1 MLSVLTFCKESCEA
15 VELLKVID
23 FFTLRDIKQL
33 MKIEVSY
40 MITGR
45 KEHSPMRK

>member
-1 MLSVLTFCKESCEA
+1 MLTFSKESHEA

-23 FFTLRDIKQL
+23 FFTLKVIKQL

-40 MITGR
+40 IITGI
-45 KEHSPMRK
+45 KEHSPMKK